1 MITPLTLIAIEQ
13 QGRWIQCKAAAPA
26 SFQWRAG
33 TQIDIAIPDPAL
45 VPHAVRSTWL
55 SSSTNE
61 GLVEW
66 LFQVDDSP
74 FILAL
79 QSLKQGDFLYI
90 KLTSN
95 HVAYPQQGVWVA
107 VHEAAAVMRGFAIE
121 YQTTNQPIGM
131 ILYQTQKAYFVELT
145 RVAGQHPMF
154 HIHVA
159 TTFDELVG
167 FILLY
172 PSESFT
178 VIAPQQDIA
187 MLQHVFRDCNI
198 PQAQVVFHGI

>member
-1 MITPLTLIAIEQ
+1 
-13 QGRWIQCKAAAPA
+13 
-26 SFQWRAG
+26 
-33 TQIDIAIPDPAL
+33 
-45 VPHAVRSTWL
+45 
-55 SSSTNE
+55 
-61 GLVEW
+61 
-66 LFQVDDSP
+66 
-74 FILAL
+74 
-79 QSLKQGDFLYI
+79 
-90 KLTSN
+90 
-95 HVAYPQQGVWVA
+95 
-107 VHEAAAVMRGFAIE
+107 
-121 YQTTNQPIGM
+121 
-131 ILYQTQKAYFVELT
+131 
-145 RVAGQHPMF
+145 MF